1 MLRNKLVSCLLLVV
15 LSLSGCGLF
24 GEPDGAGPSS
34 VTIAH
39 GDGTDLVDAILS
51 ARRSLQLALFSF
63 PDRQTVMACNEAAN
77 RGVTVQ
83 VVLDSDQWPT
93 ADGLF
98 DTIGIRYGNTAGDM
112 RANFLIIDG
121 ERCLILSSTEIATR
135 KTPFV
140 TIRDDAVTTVLRTEF
155 GQMFDNGRFG
165 GTSLPKKELNPQR
178 VFRVGEN
185 TVALHLLPQNDV
197 YQPLITRLG
206 QSGKGTVF
214 TAPYL
219 ENARIKSALTEVRD
233 WSDGL
238 VTWLGSTAPAM
249 MTNCGNILL
258 WPGTTLSTNR
268 IDGTVILCDSGDDT
282 VTAIISTFPFGTEA
296 GLAASDGIVLMV
308 SGQAA
313 RDFDRSHRDRC
324 RPTASVQSL
333 TIGSFNIENFGVTKA
348 GKPEVMGILARI
360 ATNFDILAVQEFS
373 DATGTVQR
381 QFLALLNTPVSNYG
395 LLDSGPVGDEQY
407 AFYYRVDRCNLAAPI
422 RIYPDGGGVYARPP
436 YLAHFRTSDGS
447 VDFVLGNVHTTPGDA
462 AQISGL
468 VDVISDAQTHFSE
481 PDVIIIGDFNADQS
495 YFDPAS
501 YSILFPPASYLW
513 GIPNG
518 ADTTVGSSVKAYD
531 RVLATVSCGEFL
543 TGEWGV
549 YRFDEEHSFRSLSIT
564 PAEVSDHYPVWIR
577 IRPGQDT
584 D

>member
-1 MLRNKLVSCLLLVV
+1 MLRYVVFLLLVV
-15 LSLSGCGLF
+15 LSFAGCGLF

-39 GDGTDLVDAILS
+39 GDSTDLVDAILS

-77 RGVTVQ
+77 RGLSVQ
-83 VVLDSDQWPT
+83 VVLDSDQWTT

-98 DTIGIRYGNTAGDM
+98 DTIGVRYGNTDGDM

-121 ERCLILSSTEIATR
+121 ERCLILSSTEIAAR
-135 KTPFV
+135 KTPIV
-140 TIRDDAVTTVLRTEF
+140 TIRDDVVTTVLRTEF
-155 GQMFDNGRFG
+155 RQMFDNGRFG
-165 GTSLPKKELNPQR
+165 GTSLPKKELNAQR
-178 VFRVGEN
+178 IFRVGEN

-214 TAPYL
+214 TGPYL
-219 ENARIKSALTEVRD
+219 ENPRLKSVLAEVQD
-233 WSDGL
+233 WSSGL
-238 VTWLGSTAPAM
+238 ATWLGSTAPAM

-268 IDGTVILCDSGDDT
+268 IDGTVILCDSGDDS

-313 RDFDRSHRDRC
+313 QDFDRSHRDRY
-324 RPTASVQSL
+324 RGTAPPEPL
-333 TIGSFNIENFGVTKA
+333 TIGSFNIENFGATKA
-348 GKPEVMGILARI
+348 GKPEAMAMLVRI

-373 DATGTVQR
+373 DASGNVQR
-381 QFLALLNTPVSNYG
+381 QFLGMLNTPVSNYG
-395 LLDSGPVGDEQY
+395 MLNSGPVGDEQY
-407 AFYYRVDRCNLAAPI
+407 VFYYRVDRFNLAAPT
-422 RIYPDGGGVYARPP
+422 RIYPDGGGVYTRPP

-462 AQISGL
+462 AEISTL
-468 VDVISDAQTHFSE
+468 TDVITDAQTHFSE
-481 PDVIIIGDFNADQS
+481 PDVIIVGDFNADQS
-495 YFDPAS
+495 YFDPAG
-501 YSILFPPASYLW
+501 YSTLFPPASFIW
-513 GIPNG
+513 SIPNG

-531 RVLATVSCGEFL
+531 RVLATVSSGEFM

-549 YRFDEEHSFRSLSIT
+549 YRFDEEHSFRSLTIT
-564 PAEVSDHYPVWIR
+564 PDEISDHYPVWIR